1 LHDKAKKINSWSDY
15 LKGAFFNDFS
25 LMVSSPQIEGWG
37 LSSQF
42 ILNSILILN
51 CVADSRMQIKV

>member
-1 LHDKAKKINSWSDY
+1 LHDKAKKIKSWSNY
-15 LKGAFFNDFS
+15 LEGAFLNDFS
-25 LMVSSPQIEGWG
+25 LMVPSPQIEGWG
-37 LSSQF
+37 LSRQF